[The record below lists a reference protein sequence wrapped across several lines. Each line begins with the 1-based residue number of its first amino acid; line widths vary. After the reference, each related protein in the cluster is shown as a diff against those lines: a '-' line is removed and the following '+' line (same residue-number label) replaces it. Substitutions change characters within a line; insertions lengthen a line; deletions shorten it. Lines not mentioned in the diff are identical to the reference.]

1 MYIISSAEIRVC
13 IRLGC
18 TLTRDLGYLTWTNSF
33 PGDRIFN
40 LLIFT
45 IIPYSFNE
53 QRTSVQSP
61 LHYSLRNIREMNQC
75 STCISICG
83 IRCPK
88 LQIPRF
94 KDSAFLPGLPHLL
107 SKSNQTI
114 EELFSESNGSELLLI
129 SVFVNNQKAISDL
142 SIRRPSNNQLRLP
155 PKPADFLDFLHI
167 ESDISSRV

>member
-1 MYIISSAEIRVC
+1 MNSAQVYNAPPHCSS
-13 IRLGC
+13 
-18 TLTRDLGYLTWTNSF
+18 
-33 PGDRIFN
+33 
-40 LLIFT
+40 
-45 IIPYSFNE
+45 
-53 QRTSVQSP
+53 
-61 LHYSLRNIREMNQC
+61 RNIREMDQC

-83 IRCPK
+83 IRCLE

-94 KDSAFLPGLPHLL
+94 KDFALSPGLPHLL

-155 PKPADFLDFLHI
+155 PKPADFLDFL
-167 ESDISSRV
+167 RL